1 MKLYCSDANEHET
14 FIEVDKIKDL
24 PSVLLKLKHT
34 QEKLEIT
41 SFCSVSIY
49 INSVAGQENKLTVS
63 INEPGSSCF
72 SFWEK

>member
-41 SFCSVSIY
+41 SFCSVSI
-49 INSVAGQENKLTVS
+49 
-63 INEPGSSCF
+63 
-72 SFWEK
+72 